1 MALKVL
7 FFVVCALAAGFPA
20 MGQAQSTRT
29 NQASG
34 WRKSPTIVVIATERD
49 QRASAIRA
57 AVGFWNSELA
67 QLGTAFRLGSVTYS
81 DTVDPDGEIGPYAVK
96 DMEALQS
103 LYDPRTRTY
112 AFPEGVRQVTGD
124 IVLALSNRSTHSYT
138 THSGGRVLIVMALEW
153 TPAPVVIAHELG
165 HAIGLGHN
173 DVPTALMCG
182 VDCKRGYIGGRIP
195 ALVDEEKAKLLEMY
209 PPDWVP
215 SVPFWR

>member
-182 VDCKRGYIGGRIP
+182 VDCQRGFTCLVT
-195 ALVDEEKAKLLEMY
+195 ALVDEEKTKLLEMY
-209 PPDWVP
+209 PLDWVP
-215 SVPFWR
+215 SVPFGWR